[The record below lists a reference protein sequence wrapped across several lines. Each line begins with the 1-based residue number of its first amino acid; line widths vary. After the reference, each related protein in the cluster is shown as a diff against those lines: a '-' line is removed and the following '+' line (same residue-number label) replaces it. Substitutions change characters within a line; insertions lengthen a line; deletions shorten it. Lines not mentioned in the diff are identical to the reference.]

1 MRSQLVHDACP
12 TTFAPAPQVKH
23 VMDEKRL
30 LARMKHPFVVQL
42 FGTFQDEECVYMVME
57 FVPGGEFFTLMRDRG
72 R

>member
-1 MRSQLVHDACP
+1 
-12 TTFAPAPQVKH
+12 
-23 VMDEKRL
+23 MDEKRL
-30 LARMKHPFVVQL
+30 LARTKHPFVVQL